1 MPTEKK
7 IQQVEELEDHL
18 ERSLITISLDYRGL
32 SVSQMHQLRR
42 VLREIEPTNEMKV
55 IKNSMLRRAADNAG
69 KSGLME
75 VVHEA
80 TALVFGYEDEVT
92 AAKGLHKFATDN
104 RLELTIRG
112 GFMDGA
118 VLTTSDIAQLATT
131 PGRLEL
137 MAKLAGGL
145 NGPATGIA
153 GGINALLRELAAIVE
168 ARAAQLES
176 EGGAEASEA
185 APPDAA
191 DDEADEESPTD
202 EAEPS
207 DEAEASDDD
216 EGGEKTTAEARTEAE
231 PEAESEPDTDAKADA
246 ADAGD
251 DSE

>member
-7 IQQVEELEDHL
+7 IQQVAELEFHL
-18 ERSLITISLDYRGL
+18 KRSLITISLDYRGL
-32 SVSQMHQLRR
+32 SVTQMHQLRR

-118 VLTTSDIAQLATT
+118 VLTTSDIAELART

-137 MAKLAGGL
+137 MANLAGGL

-185 APPDAA
+185 APADAA
-191 DDEADEESPTD
+191 G
-202 EAEPS
+202 

-216 EGGEKTTAEARTEAE
+216 TGAEKTTAEASDEAEATVDDTGGEKTSAEAE
-231 PEAESEPDTDAKADA
+231 PEAEAESDDDAKADA
-246 ADAGD
+246 AD

>member
-7 IQQVEELEDHL
+7 IQQVAELEDHL

-32 SVSQMHQLRR
+32 SVTQMHQLRR

-191 DDEADEESPTD
+191 D
-202 EAEPS
+202 AEPSDDAKPS
-207 DEAEASDDD
+207 DEAEASDD
-216 EGGEKTTAEARTEAE
+216 EGGEKTTAEARPEAE
-231 PEAESEPDTDAKADA
+231 PEAESESDTDAKADA
-246 ADAGD
+246 ADADDADD